1 MSLSAIRTVAVLEL
15 RQRVRSTRWRVM
27 LVMWAI
33 ILILVTGGLS
43 YLAGAYND
51 GTNNYAPP
59 LYDLIVCF
67 VLGIGLVVAPT
78 LSASSVNGDRADATL
93 ALLQATALRSRE
105 IVVGKLVAA
114 WLAVLAFLAIA
125 MPFLV
130 TLMVYGGTSK
140 RALIGHV
147 LVLVVTL
154 GAVCAV
160 GLGCSAATARP
171 SASTVLTYLVV
182 AALVVGTPLT
192 IAVSSPLVRSEQEQ
206 VTYKLDYANSTSQR
220 QVCLPDPEVTTTRI
234 MHEDRIWWVLAA
246 NPFVALGDISLRAP
260 GPAAG
265 STWLSWSPLTVTG
278 VTVNDLRRH
287 EPEQVVVN
295 PCGPGSVQSMEAA
308 TVAEAEPHLRFWP
321 ATLGIMLFLA
331 LWATVSASRALRTPV
346 RKLHRGT
353 RIA

>member
-1 MSLSAIRTVAVLEL
+1 MSLSAIFTVAVLEL

-27 LVMWAI
+27 LVVWAI
-33 ILILVTGGLS
+33 VLMLVTGGLS
-43 YLAGAYND
+43 YLAGAYDD
-51 GTNNYAPP
+51 GAGNFAPL
-59 LYDLIVCF
+59 LYDLVVCF

-78 LSASSVNGDRADATL
+78 LSASAINGDRADATL

-130 TLMVYGGTSK
+130 TLMVYGGTSR
-140 RALIGHV
+140 RALLAHV
-147 LVLVVTL
+147 IVLVVTL

-171 SASTVLTYLVV
+171 SSSTVLTYLVV
-182 AALVVGTPLT
+182 AVLVVGTPLAL
-192 IAVSSPLVRSEQEQ
+192 AVASPLVRSEQQQ
-206 VTYKLDYANSTSQR
+206 VTYKLDYASSTSQR
-220 QVCLPDPEVTTTRI
+220 QVCLPDPEVTTSQI
-234 MHEDRIWWVLAA
+234 MHEDRVWWVLAA
-246 NPFVALGDISLRAP
+246 NPFMALGDISLRAP

-265 STWLSWSPLTVTG
+265 STWLSWSPLTVAG
-278 VTVNDLRRH
+278 VTVNDLRRD

-295 PCGPGSVQSMEAA
+295 PCDPQGLQVAEAA

-321 ATLGIMLFLA
+321 ATLAVMLVLA
-331 LWATVSASRALRTPV
+331 LWSTVSASRSLRTPV

-353 RIA
+353 RVA